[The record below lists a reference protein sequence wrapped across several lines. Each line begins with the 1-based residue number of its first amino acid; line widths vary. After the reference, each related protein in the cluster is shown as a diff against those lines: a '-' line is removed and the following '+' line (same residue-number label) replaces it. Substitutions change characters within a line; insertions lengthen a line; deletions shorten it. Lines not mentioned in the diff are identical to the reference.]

1 MPRVQLGCVF
11 FFSGCVSSLF
21 KVYSNNC
28 LQINPTDLQVAKLIE
43 AGQSRVPN
51 ITDFKKSLKKRLT
64 K

>member
-11 FFSGCVSSLF
+11 FFRLCFRFIQSLF
-21 KVYSNNC
+21 KQ
-28 LQINPTDLQVAKLIE
+28 LFTINPTDLQVAKLIE

>member
-11 FFSGCVSSLF
+11 FSGCVSSLF
-21 KVYSNNC
+21 KQ
-28 LQINPTDLQVAKLIE
+28 LFTINPTDLQVAKLIE